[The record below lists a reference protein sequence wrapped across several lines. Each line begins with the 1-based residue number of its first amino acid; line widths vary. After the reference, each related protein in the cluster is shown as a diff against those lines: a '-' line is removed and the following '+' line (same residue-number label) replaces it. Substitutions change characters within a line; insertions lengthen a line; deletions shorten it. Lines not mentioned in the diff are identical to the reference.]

1 MGGGLAFDLF
11 SGTRAWVDLAGATS
25 GWARTGRATACLVLA
40 VAGAGAVVAATVVAA
55 RRRAP
60 DAGPRAPVDRAV
72 TGAWLATTAGAVVA
86 HGLTLVLVDGQ
97 FAIALVSDPFGRGWN
112 LFGTAERAID
122 YSPLSPGIVG
132 VAQIALVIA
141 GATWGVVAGGA
152 HPRRRPVRR
161 AGLPGRACG
170 AVGDRHCGRL
180 HGGHR
185 RRPALQRSRMTGG
198 PVGAVRARGAAPS
211 SDRSGGMGT

>member
-1 MGGGLAFDLF
+1 VGGGLAFDLF

-60 DAGPRAPVDRAV
+60 DAGPRAPIDRAV
-72 TGAWLATTAGAVVA
+72 TGPWLATTAGAVVA

-112 LFGTAERAID
+112 LFGTADRAID

-141 GATWGVVAGGA
+141 GATWGVVAAARILAAG
-152 HPRRRPVRR
+152 RS
-161 AGLPGRACG
+161 AGL
-170 AVGDRHCGRL
+170 D
-180 HGGHR
+180 
-185 RRPALQRSRMTGG
+185 S
-198 PVGAVRARGAAPS
+198 RGALAALWATGIAAACTVATVVALLS
-211 SDRSGGMGT
+211 SDLE